1 VINVPNTPSMRLSAL
16 AAALLLAPALRA
28 QAAAPANAA
37 PNATANATPNAAP
50 NTAAAP
56 NAAPAAPARPGLHS
70 WLSDRREFAVGDII
84 TILVDDYTISSA
96 IKDDQATQKRDR
108 DLGLGVDVSTPSGP
122 GKSVNAKISSNN
134 NADSQNRGEARRENR
149 FQSEMSVRVVA
160 LGANGTMQVKGTRL
174 VDVDKG
180 QQNVALTG
188 WLRAQDVST
197 ANVVESSRIADAQI
211 TYLSPGPLGKPKQGI
226 LSRVISIVWP

>member
-1 VINVPNTPSMRLSAL
+1 MTPVPNTLPMRSSLL
-16 AAALLLAPALRA
+16 AAALVLAPAALRA
-28 QAAAPANAA
+28 QAPA
-37 PNATANATPNAAP
+37 PNA
-50 NTAAAP
+50 AAAP
-56 NAAPAAPARPGLHS
+56 NAAVPNAAAATPAAAPAVSAPARPGIHS
-70 WLSDRREFAVGDII
+70 WLSDRRDFAVGDII
-84 TILVDDYTISSA
+84 TVLVDDYTISSA
-96 IKDDQATQKRDR
+96 IKDDQATQKRGR
-108 DLGLGVDVSTPSGP
+108 DMGLGVNVNTGGAKATAISG
-122 GKSVNAKISSNN
+122 NINSNN
-134 NADSQNRGEARRENR
+134 DANSQNRGEARRENR

-160 LGANGTMQVKGTRL
+160 LGPNGTMQVKGTRL

-211 TYLSPGPLGKPKQGI
+211 TYLSPGPLGKPKQSM

>member
-1 VINVPNTPSMRLSAL
+1 MRLTLL
-16 AAALLLAPALRA
+16 AAALVLAPAALRA
-28 QAAAPANAA
+28 QAAAPN
-37 PNATANATPNAAP
+37 
-50 NTAAAP
+50 AAAP
-56 NAAPAAPARPGLHS
+56 AAAPAPAVSAPARPGLHS
-70 WLSDRREFAVGDII
+70 WLSDRRDFAVGDII
-84 TILVDDYTISSA
+84 TVLVDDYTISSA
-96 IKDDQATQKRDR
+96 IKDDQATQRRNR
-108 DLGLGVDVSTPSGP
+108 DLGLGVDINTPSGV
-122 GKSVNAKISSNN
+122 GKSVDAKIGSNN
-134 NADSQNRGEARRENR
+134 NANSQNRGEARRENR

>member
-1 VINVPNTPSMRLSAL
+1 VP
-16 AAALLLAPALRA
+16 
-28 QAAAPANAA
+28 AAAPA
-37 PNATANATPNAAP
+37 
-50 NTAAAP
+50 
-56 NAAPAAPARPGLHS
+56 AAPARPGLHS
-70 WLSDRREFAVGDII
+70 WLSDRRDFAVGDII
-84 TILVDDYTISSA
+84 TVLVDDYTISSA
-96 IKDDQATQKRDR
+96 IKDDQATQKRNR
-108 DLGLGVDVSTPSGP
+108 DLGLGVDATLPAGA
-122 GKSVNAKISSNN
+122 GKSVNARVNANN
-134 NADSQNRGEARRENR
+134 DAASQNRGEARRENR

-160 LGANGTMQVKGTRL
+160 LGANGTMQVKGARV

-197 ANVVESSRIADAQI
+197 SNVVESSRIADAQI